1 MSMVLFKK
9 IFVALLFFG
18 WSSLI
23 FAQQK
28 TILKILNLELQKEV
42 KNQLQSPNF
51 EGDTVRIVK
60 PFTINEKQI
69 LSYEIKKTSP
79 YFQGYKIIKQEVPLK
94 SLIIIIKDIHVI
106 LLTEEEAVTTT
117 TFNSLKGAS
126 KKEISYGNLFFLGL
140 SSQKQNEYLGVEI
153 QKAFKNAG
161 IPIQKTHWYD

>member
-1 MSMVLFKK
+1 MVFPHFCAAENYSENSQSGIAKR
-9 IFVALLFFG
+9 
-18 WSSLI
+18 S
-23 FAQQK
+23 QEPT
-28 TILKILNLELQKEV
+28 TITQFRGRYI
-42 KNQLQSPNF
+42 
-51 EGDTVRIVK
+51 RIVK